1 MHLSFTKAVAP
12 TILLAFFI
20 YTTTLVDLSL
30 QDGSDECEA
39 KFDDAEKCFQSL
51 MILGKNTQ
59 INKET
64 FQALC
69 QTEFDAISCIQDYK
83 TKCVKGMASMVFN
96 LLAKK
101 FNSTFRNLCSNE
113 PAMDGNSDLE
123 NRILHNPT
131 NIYFFICQNSWG
143 TSTASKSHSCQTGQ
157 SCARSSTIFV
167 WR

>member
-1 MHLSFTKAVAP
+1 MHLSFTKATAP

-20 YTTTLVDLSL
+20 YTALVDLSI

-51 MILGKNTQ
+51 MIIGKNTQ

-69 QTEFDAISCIQDYK
+69 KTEFDAISCIQDYK

-101 FNSTFRNLCSNE
+101 FNSTFQNLCNNE
-113 PAMDGNSDLE
+113 PAMDGNRDTE
-123 NRILHNPT
+123 NRLRTILLT
-131 NIYFFICQNSWG
+131 YFVILS
-143 TSTASKSHSCQTGQ
+143 
-157 SCARSSTIFV
+157 FV
-167 WR
+167 RIPGALQLPQRVAHVRRGKTLH